1 MRKLQQQLNM
11 YLVIFSYI
19 SPRIK
24 LNLIYLNPLFLF
36 CGYYVY
42 NAENEAII
50 ISNISYVELRSLQ
63 GDRIKSYPLGN
74 NMYLV
79 QKKDNINKL
88 QGTD

>member
-1 MRKLQQQLNM
+1 M
-11 YLVIFSYI
+11 Y
-19 SPRIK
+19 IK